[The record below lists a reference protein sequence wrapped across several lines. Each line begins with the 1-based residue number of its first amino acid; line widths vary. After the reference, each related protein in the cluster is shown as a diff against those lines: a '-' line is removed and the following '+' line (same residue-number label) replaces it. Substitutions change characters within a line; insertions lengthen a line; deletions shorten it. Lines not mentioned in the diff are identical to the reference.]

1 MARHFIYAWSLLVV
15 AQAAPSLPE
24 YHLPSASLNKV
35 RTSFRVADIAEDYP
49 TAASAPQPPT
59 LPAADVFV
67 ARPIT
72 GQPSWKQ
79 ERATEAVVGSGEA
92 NPVDYSTY
100 GGVYDAPVA
109 NNNGRDAFVINS
121 EPNVKFLPPVDSVVP
136 KFTGGFVK
144 GAEHGKEDAFVADS
158 DVKGPITNPAAYYLQ
173 GANIENVKPPQCKMV
188 GCDGPVPNDNDI
200 FLQQESQLRSNSA
213 CHQTFVPLNGCVDGR
228 GYPVGMIC
236 TICCDCASDFKAEM
250 MKSRGYVEGYKT
262 K

>member
-1 MARHFIYAWSLLVV
+1 MARHFFYAWSLFVV

-100 GGVYDAPVA
+100 GGGYDASVA
-109 NNNGRDAFVINS
+109 NTNGRDAFVINS

-173 GANIENVKPPQCKMV
+173 GANIENVS
-188 GCDGPVPNDNDI
+188 DNFD
-200 FLQQESQLRSNSA
+200 R
-213 CHQTFVPLNGCVDGR
+213 
-228 GYPVGMIC
+228 
-236 TICCDCASDFKAEM
+236 
-250 MKSRGYVEGYKT
+250 
-262 K
+262 